1 MLTGKQQ
8 QFVNE
13 YLCCFNATEAARRA
27 GYSEKTASEIGYENL
42 RKPQIAEAI
51 KRRLAET
58 AMSADEVVMR
68 LAEHA
73 RSDIGH
79 FLHQDENGEIRVA
92 LLDEAGAL
100 LPETR
105 LIKKVTQRKL
115 VRTSKDM
122 LEEETTLALEL
133 YDAQAALVHL
143 GKHHKLFVDRTEHT
157 GKDGE
162 PLAAPPVVIYI
173 PDNGRGDS
181 NQAPARATD
190 AVSQ

>member
-13 YLCCFNATEAARRA
+13 YLRCFNATEAARRA
-27 GYSEKTASEIGYENL
+27 GYSERTARAIGAENL
-42 RKPQIAEAI
+42 TKPDILAAI
-51 KRRLAET
+51 KERLNER
-58 AMSADEVVMR
+58 AMLADEVLMR
-68 LAEHA
+68 LSEHA

-79 FLHQDENGEIRVA
+79 FLYQDENGDIRITLCDADGNLKSEV
-92 LLDEAGAL
+92 
-100 LPETR
+100 R

-115 VRTSKDM
+115 VRTSKDAV
-122 LEEETTLALEL
+122 EEETTLALEL

-162 PLAAPPVVIYI
+162 PLTAPPVVIYI
-173 PDNGRGDS
+173 TDNGRGDS
-181 NQAPARATD
+181 DQAPARATD